1 MIQANLTQQLLFFAV
16 FWGLL
21 LTFSSCSVEQ
31 PEVIGIQ
38 EVAFVSLRK
47 DILTLKITPIIRNP
61 NSIGIRLAGLDAEV
75 QVAGEVLGTG
85 TSNDAIEVPGNSDT
99 PVALNVD
106 IKTQQFK
113 RRILGLLQQESVEL
127 DVASNFYVEIQ
138 GNRISLPYSY
148 QQTVNPKVE
157 LARLLLSM

>member
-16 FWGLL
+16 LGGLL

-47 DILTLKITPIIRNP
+47 DILTLAITPIIRNP
-61 NSIGIRLAGLDAEV
+61 NSVGIRLAGLDAEV

-85 TSNDAIEVPGNSDT
+85 TSNDAIEIPGNSDT

-113 RRILGLLQQESVEL
+113 RRILGLLQQERVEL
-127 DVASNFYVEIQ
+127 DVASNFHVEIQ
-138 GNRISLPYSY
+138 GKRISLPYSY

-157 LARLLLSM
+157 LARLLLSL